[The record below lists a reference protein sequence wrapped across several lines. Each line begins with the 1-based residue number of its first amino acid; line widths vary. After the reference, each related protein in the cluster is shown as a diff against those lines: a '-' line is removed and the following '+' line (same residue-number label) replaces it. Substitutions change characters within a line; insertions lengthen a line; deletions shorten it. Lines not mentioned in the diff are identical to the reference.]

1 MGAPFRRL
9 GDGSVAVFLDD
20 DERALVAGL
29 LAQLRELLTTDSSAL
44 RRLFPPPYGDDD
56 ERNAGYAAL
65 AGAEL
70 VERRLAAV
78 DTVAD
83 GLELDRLDEEQA
95 MVWMRALNDLRLVLG
110 TVLDITDDEAPPV
123 VTEDNL
129 ATVAA
134 YEHLGMLLDALVHAL
149 MG

>member
-9 GDGSVAVFLDD
+9 RNGSVAVRLDE
-20 DERALVAGL
+20 DERSLLAGL
-29 LAQLRELLTTDSSAL
+29 LDQLRELLGTDSPAL

-56 ERNAGYAAL
+56 ERNAGYAVL

-70 VERRLAAV
+70 VERRLAAI
-78 DTVAD
+78 DTVLE
-83 GLELDRLDEEQA
+83 GLELDQLDEEQA
-95 MVWMRALNDLRLVLG
+95 LVWMRALNDLRLVLG
-110 TVLDITDDEAPPV
+110 TVLDITDDDSHPV

-149 MG
+149 TP